1 MLSRKEGAEAGSRA
15 VVFAF
20 GGAVALALFALL
32 AWDLGH
38 HRTPYVPGSPI
49 NSPSP
54 WAGYLPFF
62 WLFYL
67 ALMTWV
73 EWLRSGSKANPGR
86 RRKPLTIAVVSAATF
101 VLYGAV
107 ILALLAQLGW
117 DPWAA
122 HRTPYFPGSLVY
134 RHRRWFGLLLI
145 LLAALQAWLGWRNRK
160 SAVSNGWWPRR
171 NFFVSAPEPDN
182 AGAIRAHPSESA
194 NGDPRM

>member
-1 MLSRKEGAEAGSRA
+1 M
-15 VVFAF
+15 
-20 GGAVALALFALL
+20 
-32 AWDLGH
+32 
-38 HRTPYVPGSPI
+38 PI

-54 WAGYLPFF
+54 WAGSFAF
-62 WLFYL
+62 CWFFYL

-73 EWLRSGSKANPGR
+73 EWLKSRSKANPGR
-86 RRKPLTIAVVSAATF
+86 RPKPLTIAIVSAVSF

-182 AGAIRAHPSESA
+182 AGAIRAHPSESGI
-194 NGDPRM
+194 GDPR